1 MAPRLRLQTHLNHV
15 THLTHRIAGSPL
27 SLLRLR
33 LPTWA
38 VWAVAAA
45 AAEAYARC
53 RSVVSATAVVAEAS
67 AVTVAAEPLLVW
79 RASTCSAGEKNEPPA
94 LRKKENVVCVCV
106 FCECDN

>member
-1 MAPRLRLQTHLNHV
+1 MAPRLRLQTHLNH
-15 THLTHRIAGSPL
+15 LSHRIAGSPL

-33 LPTWA
+33 LRLAVTWA

-45 AAEAYARC
+45 AADAYAY
-53 RSVVSATAVVAEAS
+53 VSATAAVLEAS

-106 FCECDN
+106 FFVNVIIN